1 MKRISTIHLLAASA
15 ICVSMVACNSRKHDV
30 ASNNESIEMAKD
42 ANDSTF
48 TDRTEERDADFV
60 VNAVTS
66 NLAEIKIAQLA
77 KNKSTSPDVKEMATK
92 LEEQHFKILN
102 ELKAYADKKG
112 IAIPLQEADKDVKEM
127 SRLAEEPADK
137 FDEKWCDAMEDRHEK
152 SIDKFE
158 ARLDKTED
166 PELKEWISA
175 TLPGLKEHLTMIENH
190 EKTHDRTRDG
200 E

>member
-1 MKRISTIHLLAASA
+1 MKKLTLITTVAASA
-15 ICVSMVACNSRKHDV
+15 LFLSVVSCNNKKQDL

-42 ANDSTF
+42 ANDSSF
-48 TDRTEERDADFV
+48 EDRTEEKDADFV

-77 KNKSTSPDVKEMATK
+77 KNKSSNEDVKAMAAK
-92 LEEQHFKILN
+92 LEEQHMKILN

-112 IAIPLQEADKDVKEM
+112 IAIPLQESDKDAKEM
-127 SRLAEEPADK
+127 TSLSEEPTDK
-137 FDEKWCDAMEDRHEK
+137 FDEKWCDSMEDRHEK

-166 PELKEWISA
+166 PELKQWITA
-175 TLPGLKEHLTMIENH
+175 TLPGLKEHLNMIENH
-190 EKTHDRTRDG
+190 EKEHNG

>member
-1 MKRISTIHLLAASA
+1 
-15 ICVSMVACNSRKHDV
+15 
-30 ASNNESIEMAKD
+30 MAND
-42 ANDSTF
+42 ANDSSF
-48 TDRTEERDADFV
+48 TDRTEEKDADFV

-77 KNKSTSPDVKEMATK
+77 KNRSSDTDVKEMATR
-92 LEEQHFKILN
+92 LEEQHLKILN

-112 IAIPLQEADKDVKEM
+112 IAIPLQEADKDVREM
-127 SRLAEEPADK
+127 NRLSEVSSEN

-158 ARLDKTED
+158 SRLNKTED
-166 PELKEWISA
+166 PELKEWIVA
-175 TLPGLKEHLTMIENH
+175 TLPGLKEHLSMIEQH
-190 EKTHDRTRDG
+190 EKSHDG

>member
-1 MKRISTIHLLAASA
+1 MKKISTMAVLAASA
-15 ICVSMVACNSRKHDV
+15 LLLTITACNSRKQEV

-48 TDRTEERDADFV
+48 TDRTEEKDADFV

-77 KNKSTSPDVKEMATK
+77 KNKSSDADVKDMATQ

-112 IAIPLQEADKDVKEM
+112 IAIPLQEAEKDAKEM
-127 SRLAEEPADK
+127 SRLSEEPADK
-137 FDEKWCDAMEDRHEK
+137 FDEKWCEAMEDRHEK
-152 SIDKFE
+152 SINKFE

-166 PELKEWISA
+166 PELKEWIAA
-175 TLPGLKEHLTMIENH
+175 TLPGLKEHLAMIEHH
-190 EKTHDRTRDG
+190 EKAHDG

>member
-1 MKRISTIHLLAASA
+1 MKKITLITTVAASA
-15 ICVSMVACNSRKHDV
+15 LFLSVVSCNNKKQDL

-42 ANDSTF
+42 ANDSSF
-48 TDRTEERDADFV
+48 EDRTEEKDADFV

-77 KNKSTSPDVKEMATK
+77 KNKSSNEDVKAMAAK
-92 LEEQHFKILN
+92 LEEQHMKILN

-112 IAIPLQEADKDVKEM
+112 IAIPLQESDKDAKEM
-127 SRLAEEPADK
+127 TSLSEEPTDK
-137 FDEKWCDAMEDRHEK
+137 FDEKWCDSMEDRHEK

-166 PELKEWISA
+166 PELKQWITA
-175 TLPGLKEHLTMIENH
+175 TLPGLKEHLNMIESH
-190 EKTHDRTRDG
+190 EKEHNG

>member
-1 MKRISTIHLLAASA
+1 MKKISTMAVLAASA
-15 ICVSMVACNSRKHDV
+15 LLISAAACNSRKQDV
-30 ASNNESIEMAKD
+30 TSNNETIEMAND
-42 ANDSTF
+42 ANDSSF
-48 TDRTEERDADFV
+48 TDRTEEKDADFV

-77 KNKSTSPDVKEMATK
+77 KNRSSDTDVKEMATR
-92 LEEQHFKILN
+92 LEEQHLKILN

-112 IAIPLQEADKDVKEM
+112 IAIPLQEADKDVREM
-127 SRLAEEPADK
+127 NRLSEVSSEN

-158 ARLDKTED
+158 SRLNKTED
-166 PELKEWISA
+166 PELKEWIVA
-175 TLPGLKEHLTMIENH
+175 TLPGLKEHLSMIEQH
-190 EKTHDRTRDG
+190 EKSHDG

>member
-1 MKRISTIHLLAASA
+1 MKKISLFSTLGASALVLSLLACES
-15 ICVSMVACNSRKHDV
+15 KKQDT
-30 ASNNESIEMAKD
+30 ASNDESIEIAED

-48 TDRTEERDADFV
+48 SERTEEKDADFV

-77 KNKSTSPDVKEMATK
+77 KNKSSNEDVKAMATT
-92 LEEQHFKILN
+92 LEEQHLKILN

-112 IAIPLQEADKDVKEM
+112 IAIPLQESDKDVTEM
-127 SRLAEEPADK
+127 NKLAEQPTEK

-152 SIDKFE
+152 SINKFE
-158 ARLDKTED
+158 SRLDKTED
-166 PELKEWISA
+166 PELKDWIVA
-175 TLPGLKEHLTMIENH
+175 TLPGLKEHLSMIESH
-190 EKTHDRTRDG
+190 EKAHDG

>member
-1 MKRISTIHLLAASA
+1 MKNISLFNTLGASALVLSLLACESK
-15 ICVSMVACNSRKHDV
+15 RQDV
-30 ASNNESIEMAKD
+30 ASNDESIERAED

-48 TDRTEERDADFV
+48 TERTEEKDADFV

-77 KNKSTSPDVKEMATK
+77 KNKSTNADVKAMATQ
-92 LEEQHFKILN
+92 LEEQHMKILN
-102 ELKAYADKKG
+102 ELKSYADKKG
-112 IAIPLQEADKDVKEM
+112 IAIPLQESDKDVREM
-127 SRLAEEPADK
+127 NKLSEEPTDK

-158 ARLDKTED
+158 SRLGKTED
-166 PELKEWISA
+166 PELKDWIIA
-175 TLPGLKEHLTMIENH
+175 TLPGLKQHLSMIENH
-190 EKTHDRTRDG
+190 EMAHDG